1 MPAITPRTVVSDAL
15 RAVGG
20 NTGAL
25 QKIYIWYEGRL
36 YQRALQQ
43 LASAN
48 MQLENINFEF
58 VETKLFNHVAYI
70 VDIFEAFSVCPL
82 LKSIHVELILLKTS
96 MPQQKVPA
104 IAEACVKF
112 RSRKMSVTVD
122 EVRYL

>member
-1 MPAITPRTVVSDAL
+1 MTQKMAMDIYLRFRFFATSKPKLQDLRLDMPAITPRTVVSDAL

-36 YQRALQQ
+36 YRRALQQ

-70 VDIFEAFSVCPL
+70 VDIFEAFFPFALC
-82 LKSIHVELILLKTS
+82 
-96 MPQQKVPA
+96 
-104 IAEACVKF
+104 
-112 RSRKMSVTVD
+112 
-122 EVRYL
+122 